1 MIYFVSHNDNSGV
14 HSRAGVE
21 ECLDALSS
29 LDVISVDTE
38 TTGLNPHQDKIL
50 SLQLGNG
57 TDQYVIDCTTVDIQ
71 LFKPLLEDK
80 SKLFLFWN
88 AKFDLQFLMQQK
100 IVPYKVWDG
109 FVVEGLMHL
118 GLLRKDFSLSL
129 KTACHDYLGIEMD
142 KTIRGKI
149 NYKGLSD
156 DVIEYAAK
164 DVQYLERIMEL
175 QKAKLKQLGLTRA
188 VEYENKFVI
197 PLAYMEF
204 CGIHLDEK
212 RWLEKMMEDEQ
223 KKAEALAKCNFWI
236 IDNFKEGDTINVHPE
251 TLGEDPYEL
260 KAVKDMTAEEY
271 KIAKNDGINWYR
283 SDGYMQVRR
292 FPKGKTKEMPLIN
305 INREGDLW
313 SGYDLTPKVSINWN
327 SPDQVR
333 ALFRKLGVS
342 VDDVDSKNLTKFKD
356 QCSLIPLY
364 LAYKEAA
371 KVTSTYGNNF
381 LDQIDK
387 STGRLHTNYFQFGT
401 RTGRISSGSDESKSV
416 NLLNLPRDARTRA
429 CFTSEPGNRF
439 ISIDYSGQESF
450 IMADITNDK
459 AMLDELNHGEGDM
472 HTLAAKMLY
481 DQIPKDMPAK
491 EVKEKFHDE
500 RQRAK
505 SLEFAVFYGSQGK
518 AIATNLN
525 LTDEEATNLYR
536 KFMDG
541 FKGLEQYQ
549 SFRRKDWL
557 DKGYILINKKTGH
570 KSFISD
576 IDWLQSCK
584 KRFTGNDFW
593 NNYRKLK
600 ETDQYSPIV
609 QEVKSYFK
617 HRSNLERNSI
627 NYPVQGCGALCMK
640 TAMVNFFAWL
650 RKKGLLFKV
659 LLCVMPYDEC
669 CFEAPDEV
677 ADECALKMKECM
689 VKAGAYFVTKCKL
702 DADISYDKSGKLP
715 NYWIH

>member
-1 MIYFVSHNDNSGV
+1 MIHFVTKTNYCGV
-14 HSRAGVE
+14 HERADVE
-21 ECLDALSS
+21 QCLSALSS
-29 LDVISVDTE
+29 LDNISLDTE

-50 SLQLGNG
+50 SLQLGNA

-71 LFKPLLEDK
+71 QFKPLLENK
-80 SKLFLFWN
+80 NKLLIIQN
-88 AKFDLQFLMQQK
+88 AKFDLQFLFKQK
-100 IVPYKVWDG
+100 IVPHRVWDT
-109 FVVEGLMHL
+109 FVVEKLMHL
-118 GLLRKDFSLSL
+118 GLLQKDYSAALSSMC
-129 KTACHDYLGIEMD
+129 KNYLGIEMD
-142 KTIRGKI
+142 KTIRGQI

-156 DVIEYAAK
+156 DVIAYGAK

-175 QKAKLKQLGLTRA
+175 QKFKLKQLGLTRA

-204 CGIHLDEK
+204 CGIHLDVQ
-212 RWLEKMMEDEQ
+212 RWKDKMQEDEQ
-223 KKAEALAKCNFWI
+223 KRDEALAKCNFWI
-236 IDNFKEGDTINVHPE
+236 ADHFKDGDCITYDK
-251 TLGEDPYEL
+251 LS
-260 KAVKDMTAEEY
+260 
-271 KIAKNDGINWYR
+271 KNGTHK
-283 SDGYMQVRR
+283 
-292 FPKGKTKEMPLIN
+292 FTKLPLIN
-305 INREGDLW
+305 INREGNLW
-313 SGYDLTPKVSINWN
+313 TGYDLTPQVSLNWN
-327 SPDQVR
+327 SPEQML
-333 ALFRKLGVS
+333 ALFRKCGVD
-342 VDDVDSKNLTKFKD
+342 VEDVDAKNLAKYKE

-364 LAYKEAA
+364 VAYKEAA
-371 KVTSTYGNNF
+371 KVTSTYGDNF
-381 LDQIDK
+381 LKQVDK

-450 IMADITNDK
+450 IMADTTGDE
-459 AMLDELNHGEGDM
+459 AMLNELNHGEGDM

-541 FKGLEQYQ
+541 FHGLEKYQ

-576 IDWLQSCK
+576 IKWIQDCAR
-584 KRFTGNDFW
+584 RFKGNDFW
-593 NNYRKLK
+593 NKYRALK
-600 ETDQYSPIV
+600 EAGQYNDPTV
-609 QEVKSYFK
+609 QEVRSYFK
-617 HRSNLERNSI
+617 HKSNLERNSI
-627 NYPVQGCGALCMK
+627 NYPIQGCGALCMK
-640 TAMVNFFAWL
+640 TAMINFFAWL
-650 RKKGLLFKV
+650 RKKDLLFKV
-659 LLCVMPYDEC
+659 LLCVMPYDEV

-689 VKAGAYFVTKCKL
+689 VKSGAYFVTKCKL
-702 DADISYDKSGKLP
+702 DADISYDKDGKLP

>member
-1 MIYFVSHNDNSGV
+1 MIFFVTNNTYSGV
-14 HSRAGVE
+14 HSRASVE

-29 LDVISVDTE
+29 MDNISVDTE
-38 TTGLNPHQDKIL
+38 TTGLNSHQDKIL

-71 LFKPLLEDK
+71 QFKPLLEDK

-88 AKFDLQFLMQQK
+88 AKFDLQFLMQHR
-100 IVPYKVWDG
+100 IIPYKVWDG

-129 KTACHDYLGIEMD
+129 KSACENYLGLDMD

-149 NYKGLSD
+149 HYKGLSD

-175 QKAKLKQLGLTRA
+175 QKAKLKQLGLSKA

-204 CGIHLDEK
+204 CGIHLDET
-212 RWLEKMMEDEQ
+212 RWKEKMQEDE
-223 KKAEALAKCNFWI
+223 KRKGDALAKCNLWI
-236 IDNFKEGDTINVHPE
+236 IDNFKDGDCIEYEKVTSGSGFKQHKTIK
-251 TLGEDPYEL
+251 L
-260 KAVKDMTAEEY
+260 
-271 KIAKNDGINWYR
+271 
-283 SDGYMQVRR
+283 
-292 FPKGKTKEMPLIN
+292 PLIN
-305 INREGDLW
+305 INREGNLW
-313 SGYDLTPKVSINWN
+313 TGYDLTPQVSLNWN
-327 SPDQVR
+327 SPEQML
-333 ALFRKLGVS
+333 ALFHKCGVNVDS
-342 VDDVDSKNLTKFKD
+342 VDANELKKHKKE
-356 QCSLIPLY
+356 CSLIPLY
-364 LAYKEAA
+364 ITYKEAS
-371 KVTSTYGNNF
+371 KVTSTYGDNF
-381 LDQIDK
+381 LQQIDK
-387 STGRLHTNYFQFGT
+387 TTGRLHTNYFQFGT

-416 NLLNLPRDARTRA
+416 NLLNLPRDSKTRA
-429 CFTSEPGNRF
+429 CFTAEPGNRF

-450 IMADITNDK
+450 IMADITGDE

-481 DQIPKDMPAK
+481 DKIPKDMSAK

-505 SLEFAVFYGSQGK
+505 SLEFAVFYGSQGR
-518 AIATNLN
+518 AIATNLQ
-525 LTDEEATNLYR
+525 LSDEEATSLYR

-541 FKGLEQYQ
+541 FKGLERYQ

-576 IDWLQSCK
+576 IDWIKGCYK
-584 KRFTGNDFW
+584 KFQGNEFW
-593 NNYRKLK
+593 NNYRTLK
-600 ETDQYSPIV
+600 AEGRWDDPMMLEYKEYSR
-609 QEVKSYFK
+609 
-617 HRSNLERNSI
+617 HRSALERNSI

-640 TAMVNFFAWL
+640 TAMVNFFSWL
-650 RKKGLLFKV
+650 RKKNLLFKV

-669 CFEAPDEV
+669 CFEAPDDI

-689 VKAGAYFVTKCKL
+689 VKSGSYFVSKCHL
-702 DADISYDKSGKLP
+702 DADISYDTNGSLP
-715 NYWIH
+715 DYWIH

>member
-1 MIYFVSHNDNSGV
+1 MIYFVTDKNYNGAHQ
-14 HSRAGVE
+14 RADVKQ
-21 ECLDALSS
+21 CLDGLSS
-29 LDVISVDTE
+29 MDNISVDTE

-57 TDQYVIDCTTVDIQ
+57 TDQYVIDCTSVDIQ
-71 LFKPLLEDK
+71 LFKPLLENKD
-80 SKLFLFWN
+80 KLFLFWN

-129 KTACHDYLGIEMD
+129 KSACENYLGLNMD
-142 KTIRGKI
+142 KTIRGQI

-175 QKAKLKQLGLTRA
+175 QKFRLKQLGLTKA
-188 VEYENKFVI
+188 VDYENKFVL

-204 CGIHLDEK
+204 CGIHLDEQ
-212 RWLEKMMEDEQ
+212 RWKEKMMQDEQ
-223 KKAEALAKCNFWI
+223 NRDKALAECNFWI
-236 IDNFKEGDTINVHPE
+236 IDNFKEGDCLEYYKQSKNGVNK
-251 TLGEDPYEL
+251 L
-260 KAVKDMTAEEY
+260 VK
-271 KIAKNDGINWYR
+271 I
-283 SDGYMQVRR
+283 
-292 FPKGKTKEMPLIN
+292 PLIH
-305 INREGDLW
+305 INREGNLW
-313 SGYDLTPKVSINWN
+313 TGYDLTPQVSLNWN
-327 SPDQVR
+327 SPEQIL
-333 ALFRKLGVS
+333 ALFRKCGVD
-342 VDDVDSKNLTKFKD
+342 VEDVDANTLKKHSKE
-356 QCSLIPLY
+356 CPLIPLY
-364 LAYKEAA
+364 IAYKESS
-371 KVTSTYGNNF
+371 KVTSTYGENF
-381 LDQIDK
+381 LQQID
-387 STGRLHTNYFQFGT
+387 SATHRLHTNYFQFGT

-429 CFTSEPGNRF
+429 CFTAEPGNRF

-450 IMADITNDK
+450 IMADITGDE
-459 AMLDELNHGEGDM
+459 AMLNELNHGEGDM

-481 DQIPKDMPAK
+481 DQIPKDMPAS
-491 EVKEKFHDE
+491 EVKDKFHDE

-518 AIATNLN
+518 AIATNLQ
-525 LTDEEATNLYR
+525 LSDEEATSLYR

-576 IDWLQSCK
+576 IDWIQNCA

-593 NNYRKLK
+593 NKYRALK
-600 ETDQYSPIV
+600 AAGQWQDPVV

-617 HRSNLERNSI
+617 HKSNLERNSI

-650 RKKGLLFKV
+650 RKKDLLFKV
-659 LLCVMPYDEC
+659 LLCVMPYDEV
-669 CFEAPDEV
+669 CFEAPDGI
-677 ADECALKMKECM
+677 ADECASKMRDCM
-689 VKAGAYFVTKCKL
+689 VKAGAYFVTKCRL
-702 DADISYDKSGKLP
+702 DADISYTKDGTLP
-715 NYWIH
+715 DYWIH